1 MKLSPYSLTRL
12 TAYER
17 CPRFFCFRYVKGLPE
32 IVESTGQFG
41 SIVHEAIAS
50 ALKGETPTLEGLP
63 LEEIPRAKSMVDFA
77 VEISKSL
84 GLIRGIE
91 TRFAVNENFEFVDW
105 DNAFLRGI
113 IDLIVEDPLTESL
126 QIWDWKTG
134 RSRPSFYQLAFY
146 SWVVE
151 RSLKRKVQRAGY
163 ILLSSRQRLEFEI
176 DEEEIEYAVKKT
188 YYLIQ
193 RIESDESWEP
203 RPGNHCAYCSY
214 VSMCPLVK
222 EIQAKDIPAL
232 RTPEEAREVA
242 QLALVLEQKL
252 KRYKQLLRE
261 YLLTRGPVELETGRW
276 EIETK
281 PRVVFPKGV
290 DQKEIVSKA
299 LELVQSGV
307 DPLKLFDL
315 KIEALELLGISP
327 EVRESKLMKFKG
339 GAGNE

>member
-17 CPRFFCFRYVKGLPE
+17 CPRFFYFRYVKGLPE

-222 EIQAKDIPAL
+222 EIKAKDIPVL
-232 RTPEEAREVA
+232 RTPEEAKEVA
-242 QLALVLEQKL
+242 RLVLVMKQRL
-252 KRYKQLLRE
+252 KRYKTLLRE
-261 YLLTRGPVELETGRW
+261 YLLMNGPLDIESGRW
-276 EIETK
+276 EIESK
-281 PRVVFPKGV
+281 PRNVWPKGI
-290 DQKEIVSKA
+290 DPRAIIPEA
-299 LELVQSGV
+299 LKLVESGV

-315 KIEALELLGISP
+315 KLEALEMLGMTP
-327 EVRESKLMKFKG
+327 ETRESKLMKFKG
-339 GAGNE
+339 GVEK